1 MCCKESLTVALLL
14 LRYSVRVS
22 NELGSG
28 RPRATRYAVFVVL
41 VQSLAIGLLS
51 MAIILATR
59 NQFSVIFTSDR
70 DMQRAVADIAYL
82 LGITMVLNS
91 IQPVISGKH
100 DHPFHAT
107 VVFRPT
113 KWMGCLGTGV
123 AVGGGWQALVAYI
136 NLGCYY
142 IFGLPLGLSAGNLV
156 WYAVW
161 HVCPDP
167 GSPVHNLEHRLEEGG
182 KNLLQRQRVL
192 LCFIYLSQ
200 STQKFKSSS
209 AVVDMY
215 GVKKEMVLTDSP
227 WFCWHHRRQPKL
239 QNACGCGVDKKKGIR
254 RCKYDAGFFIFIV
267 NPKM

>member
-91 IQPVISGKH
+91 IQPVIS
-100 DHPFHAT
+100 
-107 VVFRPT
+107 
-113 KWMGCLGTGV
+113 
-123 AVGGGWQALVAYI
+123 
-136 NLGCYY
+136 
-142 IFGLPLGLSAGNLV
+142 GNLV